1 VVLKVGTVPKPE
13 KPAEDT
19 QEKVEHAAVPV
30 EGAGA
35 QADGDSMSKKNN
47 GGGGRYVLDYSAKSV
62 AVFGDTKP
70 IKDTLKARGGRFNKA
85 LWDSTSGQLS
95 AGWVLAIKEKEGLL
109 ADAALGVVLKVGTV
123 PKPEKPAEDTQEKVE
138 HAAGRDVDAEEAPL
152 RKQARLC

>member
-1 VVLKVGTVPKPE
+1 M
-13 KPAEDT
+13 D
-19 QEKVEHAAVPV
+19 
-30 EGAGA
+30 
-35 QADGDSMSKKNN
+35 
-47 GGGGRYVLDYSAKSV
+47 RYVLDYSAKSV

-123 PKPEKPAEDTQEKVE
+123 PKPEKPAEDTQEKVK
-138 HAAGRDVDAEEAPL
+138 HAAVPVEGAGA
-152 RKQARLC
+152 QADGDSMSKKNDGVGEQEDSSIIGSGERIVCTRVRF